1 MCLVAL
7 ALGQCDRFPLV
18 LATNR
23 DEYFERR
30 SAPLEWWT
38 PPGHA
43 APILSGR
50 DLKGGGT
57 WLGLNAAGR
66 LALVT
71 NVRSPAGNVA
81 TAPSRGALVPR
92 WLAGDL
98 PFDAYWREISTEG
111 YNGFNVIAA
120 DVARGA
126 WLWASNAAATPRVL
140 GPGLYGLSNA
150 ALDTPWPKSVRLKE
164 SLRSALARAASA
176 EEPVDALAARLFEA
190 LSDPSMA
197 ATVELPSTGIPVAL
211 ERQLSAVFIRTPD
224 GRYGTRCSTLVISE
238 RVGSQAFTQVF
249 ERSFDADPAAPPTLR
264 RTLLPDWPK
273 AEPAA

>member
-7 ALGQCDRFPLV
+7 ALGQSDRFPLV
-18 LATNR
+18 LAANR

-38 PPGHA
+38 PPGQA

-50 DLKGGGT
+50 DLQGGGT
-57 WLGLNAAGR
+57 WLGLSEAGR

-98 PFDAYWREISTEG
+98 PFDAYWREVSAGG
-111 YNGFNVIAA
+111 YNGFNVVAA

-126 WLWASNAAATPRVL
+126 WLWASNAAATPRAL

-150 ALDTPWPKSVRLKE
+150 ALDTPWPKTVRLKE
-164 SLRSALARAASA
+164 AMRSALARASAA

-190 LSDPSMA
+190 LADPSMA
-197 ATVELPSTGIPVAL
+197 ATMELPSTGIPVAL

-238 RVGSQAFTQVF
+238 RVGTQAFTQVF
-249 ERSFDADPAAPPTLR
+249 ERSFDADPAASPTMR
-264 RTLLPDWPK
+264 RTLLADWPK
-273 AEPAA
+273 AASAG

>member
-7 ALGQCDRFPLV
+7 ALGQSDRFPLV
-18 LATNR
+18 LAANR

-38 PPGHA
+38 PPGQP

-50 DLKGGGT
+50 DLLSGGT

-98 PFDAYWREISTEG
+98 AFDAYWREISVGG

-150 ALDTPWPKSVRLKE
+150 ALDTPWPKTVRLKE
-164 SLRSALARAASA
+164 GLRSALARAAAA
-176 EEPVDALAARLFEA
+176 EESVDALAARLFES

-197 ATVELPSTGIPVAL
+197 ATVELPSTGIPVAR

-264 RTLLPDWPK
+264 RTLLADWPK
-273 AEPAA
+273 AAPAG

>member
-7 ALGQCDRFPLV
+7 ALGQSDRFPLV
-18 LATNR
+18 LAANR

-38 PPGHA
+38 PPDQA
-43 APILSGR
+43 AQVLSGR
-50 DLKGGGT
+50 DLQAGGT
-57 WLGLNAAGR
+57 WLGLTAAGR

-71 NVRSPAGNVA
+71 NVRSPTGNVP

-98 PFDAYWREISTEG
+98 AFDAYWREVSAGG

-120 DVARGA
+120 DVSRGA
-126 WLWASNAAATPRVL
+126 WLWASNAAAAPRVL

-150 ALDTPWPKSVRLKE
+150 ALDTPWPKTVRVKE
-164 SLRSALARAASA
+164 AMRSALARADGA

-190 LSDPSMA
+190 LADPSMA

-249 ERSFDADPAAPPTLR
+249 ERSFAADPAAPPTLR
-264 RTLLPDWPK
+264 RTLLADWPK
-273 AEPAA
+273 AAPAG

>member
-7 ALGQCDRFPLV
+7 ALGQSDRFPLV
-18 LATNR
+18 LAANR

-38 PPGHA
+38 PPGQPT
-43 APILSGR
+43 PILAGR
-50 DLKGGGT
+50 DLQGGGT

-71 NVRSPAGNVA
+71 NVRSPGGNVA

-98 PFDAYWREISTEG
+98 AFDAYWREVSTGG

-120 DVARGA
+120 DVAHGA
-126 WLWASNAAATPRVL
+126 WLWASNAAASPRVL

-150 ALDTPWPKSVRLKE
+150 ALDTPWPKAVRLKE
-164 SLRSALARAASA
+164 GLRSALARAASA

-190 LSDPSMA
+190 LADPSMA

-211 ERQLSAVFIRTPD
+211 ERQLSAVYIRTPD
-224 GRYGTRCSTLVISE
+224 GRYGTRCSTLVITE

-249 ERSFDADPAAPPTLR
+249 ERSFDADPAAAPTLR
-264 RTLLPDWPK
+264 RTLLADWPK
-273 AEPAA
+273 AATAG